1 MTEVCKAIG
10 IYIESLL
17 RETYNINNVGLYW
30 DDSLAVFKSKGGP
43 LAEKIVGKKLPKK
56 TFKNK
61 GMNIVGKFI
70 VAKLSASSKLL

>member
-10 IYIESLL
+10 IYIEPLL
-17 RETYNINNVGLYW
+17 REIYNINNVGLYW

-56 TFKNK
+56 TIQK
-61 GMNIVGKFI
+61 
-70 VAKLSASSKLL
+70 